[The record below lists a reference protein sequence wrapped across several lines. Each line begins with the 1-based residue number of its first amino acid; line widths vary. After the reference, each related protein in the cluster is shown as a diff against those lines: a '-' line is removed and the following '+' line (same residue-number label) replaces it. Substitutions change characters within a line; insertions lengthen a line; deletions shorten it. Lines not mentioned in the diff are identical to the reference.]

1 ALGAIRPAA
10 PVLAVLGGEAGLTC
24 HLSAPTDP
32 EQVEVK
38 WLRPQP
44 PQVVHVFRDGQD
56 QEGEQVPEYGGRTA
70 LEKGS
75 LLEGNVTLR
84 IRDLRLSDRGEYWC
98 LVQVDS
104 TNQQNATVELEV
116 AVPVSSRLSPSA
128 MALAVILPALGLL
141 IVVGIYVLWKQHKS
155 KETLLYQQVLEI
167 EELLT
172 DHGKEKGKL
181 HRTLKKLRGELKLKR
196 AAANA
201 GWRRAR
207 LHPVDV
213 TLDPDTAHPKLVI
226 SEDRRWVK
234 HGDKRQDVPDNPE
247 RFDYVVSVLGS
258 QRFTAGSHYWEV
270 HVGNKTKWILGVCS
284 ESVSRKGKITASP
297 LTGHWVV
304 RLSRGNEYEALTSP
318 QTPFRLKNP
327 PRRVGI
333 FLDYDAGVVSFYNVT
348 DETHIYTFTYS
359 FSGPLR
365 PFFEPCLHDEGKNA
379 APLIICPVSQ
389 ESEELARGPSPS
401 LEAPWGMGKK
411 VSLGTDGPLAPP
423 RPAPDRYPLKD
434 MILSWPSDLAP
445 ALQSFRAPSF

>member
-1 ALGAIRPAA
+1 MTPDAEAQA
-10 PVLAVLGGEAGLTC
+10 PSTEPRRFPLWYL
-24 HLSAPTDP
+24 LSA
-32 EQVEVK
+32 
-38 WLRPQP
+38 
-44 PQVVHVFRDGQD
+44 HY
-56 QEGEQVPEYGGRTA
+56 VPSTVLDVQAASKSSTAPISCTRTSPRSWHSSPA
-70 LEKGS
+70 PL
-75 LLEGNVTLR
+75 
-84 IRDLRLSDRGEYWC
+84 
-98 LVQVDS
+98 
-104 TNQQNATVELEV
+104 TVIF
-116 AVPVSSRLSPSA
+116 PCSS
-128 MALAVILPALGLL
+128 
-141 IVVGIYVLWKQHKS
+141 
-155 KETLLYQQVLEI
+155 
-167 EELLT
+167 
-172 DHGKEKGKL
+172 
-181 HRTLKKLRGELKLKR
+181 
-196 AAANA
+196 A